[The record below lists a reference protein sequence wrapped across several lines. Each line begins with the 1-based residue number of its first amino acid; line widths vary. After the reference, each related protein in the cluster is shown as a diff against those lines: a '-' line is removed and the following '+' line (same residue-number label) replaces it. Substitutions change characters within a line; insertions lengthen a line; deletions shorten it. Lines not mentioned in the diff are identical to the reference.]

1 MSILSAHHVKK
12 SYGAQDVLLDVT
24 VSLAHDQR
32 VALVGPNGVG
42 KTTLLHLF
50 AGLEEL
56 SGGAIHRARNQ
67 TIGFLPQH
75 ADQLLS
81 DPIELDE
88 LMRSVFTQLD
98 RLAEQ
103 MRDLER
109 AMADPDQHDAAI
121 EKYSKLVEQF
131 EHAGG
136 YTFETRI
143 HQVLSGVGFDQDDWH
158 KPVNILSGGQ
168 KTRALLARL
177 ILQAPD
183 VLLLDEPTNHL
194 DVNAVEWL
202 ETTLKEYRGAVI
214 VVSHDR
220 YFIDSIA
227 DTVWELQSG
236 QIEVY
241 RGNYTQYLI
250 QREERREY
258 QWKEFERQQAVIA
271 KEEEYIRRNIAGQ
284 NTRQAQG
291 RRTRLERLRQSN
303 ELIDR
308 PEARKAMRLALGTRQ
323 RSGDIVLRARDLII
337 GYQDDRKPLLTC
349 EQLYLY
355 RNQRVAIWGPN
366 GAGKSTFLKTA
377 LGQIPPLGGEIELGA
392 SIKVGYYAQAHEML
406 DPNDS
411 VLNAILKVQP
421 MPISKARSLLGSYL
435 FSGDMVDKRI
445 CDLSGGERGRV
456 ALAVLA
462 LQGANVL
469 LLDEPTNHLDLDSQE
484 VLQDVLADFEGTLLL
499 VTHDRYLVDALAT
512 HVWAIEGNRIV
523 VYEGN
528 YTQFVAARAAAKAR
542 TEIKVE
548 SPKPTP
554 ISKTKSD
561 KDKADK
567 QRQKRTAELESAIT
581 KLEEQLTEL
590 TRQIERAKPSDIAAL
605 GSQYAKAE
613 REMQALIDEW
623 AGTAAQ

>member
-1 MSILSAHHVKK
+1 MSVLSAHHVSK
-12 SYGAQDVLLDVT
+12 SYGAQDVLGDVT
-24 VSLAHDQR
+24 IALAHDQR
-32 VALVGPNGVG
+32 AALVGPNGAG
-42 KTTLLHLF
+42 KTTLLHLL
-50 AGLEEL
+50 AGLEEP

-75 ADQLLS
+75 ADQQLS

-88 LMRSVFTQLD
+88 LMRSVFAHLD
-98 RLAEQ
+98 RLSQQ
-103 MRDLER
+103 MRDLEH

-143 HQVLSGVGFDQDDWH
+143 QQVLSGIGFDQADWH
-158 KPVNILSGGQ
+158 KPVNIFSGGQ

-177 ILQAPD
+177 ILQSPD

-194 DVNAVEWL
+194 DVDAVEWL
-202 ETTLKEYRGAVI
+202 ETTLKDYHGAII

-220 YFIDSIA
+220 YFIDSVA
-227 DTVWELQSG
+227 DTVWELQVG
-236 QIEVY
+236 KIELY
-241 RGNYTQYLI
+241 RGNYTRYLI
-250 QREERREY
+250 QREERHEF
-258 QWKEFERQQAVIA
+258 QWKEFEKQREFMA

-291 RRTRLERLRQSN
+291 RRVRLERLRQSK
-303 ELIDR
+303 ELIQR
-308 PEARKAMRLALGTRQ
+308 PETRKSLRLNLGAQQ
-323 RSGDIVLRARDLII
+323 RSGDVVLRARDLVI

-377 LGQIPPLGGEIELGA
+377 LGQIPPLSGEIELGA
-392 SIKVGYYAQAHEML
+392 SVKVGYYAQAHELL
-406 DPNDS
+406 DPTDS
-411 VLNAILKVQP
+411 VLSAILNVQN
-421 MPISKARSLLGSYL
+421 MPLSKARSLLGSYL

-445 CDLSGGERGRV
+445 GDLSGGERGRI

-484 VLQDVLADFEGTLLL
+484 VLQDVLADFDGTLLL

-512 HVWAIEGNRIV
+512 HVWAIEDNRIV

-528 YTQFVAARAAAKAR
+528 YTEFIWQRTAAKA
-542 TEIKVE
+542 KVE
-548 SPKPTP
+548 APIASPRP
-554 ISKTKSD
+554 SHASRAASD
-561 KDKADK
+561 KDKADR
-567 QRQKRTAELESAIT
+567 QRQKRAAELEAAIAQ
-581 KLEEQLTEL
+581 LEARLTEL
-590 TRQIERAKPSDIAAL
+590 TFQLERATPGDVGAL
-605 GSQYAKAE
+605 GAEYAKVE
-613 REMQALIDEW
+613 KEMQVLIDEW
-623 AGTAAQ
+623 VKIAA

>member
-81 DPIELDE
+81 DPIELYE

-103 MRDLER
+103 MRDLEH
-109 AMADPDQHDAAI
+109 AMAEPDQHDVAI

-250 QREERREY
+250 QREERREF

-323 RSGDIVLRARDLII
+323 RSGDIVLRARDLVI

-421 MPISKARSLLGSYL
+421 MPISKARGLLGSYL

-484 VLQDVLADFEGTLLL
+484 VLQDVLADFDGTLLL

-512 HVWAIEGNRIV
+512 HVWAIEDNQIA

-528 YTQFVAARAAAKAR
+528 YTQFVAARAAVKAKA
-542 TEIKVE
+542 EIKVE
-548 SPKPTP
+548 SPRPAP

-567 QRQKRTAELESAIT
+567 QRQKRAAELEAAIT
-581 KLEEQLTEL
+581 ELETHLTEL
-590 TRQIERAKPSDIAAL
+590 TRQIERAKPGDIAAL

-623 AGTAAQ
+623 AEMAV